1 MRDEENDR
9 LAFGKREPADCEPA
23 KPEPVAILDGDTITW
38 DGRDYKV
45 RLYPANGYWR
55 RKGTGVLVEVRLCDN
70 DDVYS
75 RKITDD
81 DPELIDE
88 AVQDCIG
95 EIEEIMHRTREA
107 EKQLAADE
115 QHREWYW

>member
-9 LAFGKREPADCEPA
+9 LAFGKHEPEDGESA
-23 KPEPVAILDGDTITW
+23 KPEPVEILDGDTISQ
-38 DGRDYKV
+38 DGHDYKV

-55 RKGTGVLVEVRLCDN
+55 RKDGEVLVDVKLCEDAS
-70 DDVYS
+70 VYS

-115 QHREWYW
+115 QRREWY